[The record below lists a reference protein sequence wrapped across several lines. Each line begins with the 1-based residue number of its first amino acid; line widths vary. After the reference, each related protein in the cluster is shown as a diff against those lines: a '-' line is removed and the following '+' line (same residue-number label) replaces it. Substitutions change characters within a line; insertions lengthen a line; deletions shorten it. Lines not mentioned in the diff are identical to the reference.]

1 MSALKSL
8 QLSVFSLL
16 LAIMSDASAADIR
29 VAVAS
34 NFSRPMQDVARLF
47 EQKTGHR
54 VVLVYGSTGKHYA
67 QIINGAPFEAFFA
80 ADIERPQRLE
90 QESVAQAGS
99 RFTYAVGKLVLWS
112 PDTDMVDPQGR
123 VLNTGNFRFLAL
135 ANPRLAP
142 YGRAAEEIIRA
153 QGARE
158 RLHGRMVRGEN
169 IGQAFQFVKSG
180 NAELGFVS
188 LSQIKQPG
196 KPVEGSYWNVP
207 QSLYSPIEQ
216 QAVVLQDNP
225 IAHAF
230 AEFVKS
236 DRARE
241 IIQAYGYGVP

>member
-1 MSALKSL
+1 MLVLRSS
-8 QLSVFSLL
+8 QLSVFTLL
-16 LAIMSDASAADIR
+16 LAIVSGASAADIR

-34 NFSRPMQDVARLF
+34 NFSRTMQDVARLF

-54 VVLVYGSTGKHYA
+54 VVLVFGSTGKHYA
-67 QIINGAPFEAFFA
+67 QIRNGAPFEVFFA

-90 QESVAQAGS
+90 QESVAQVDS
-99 RFTYAVGKLVLWS
+99 RFTYAIGKLVLWS
-112 PDTDMVDPQGR
+112 PDTGVVDPMGR
-123 VLNTGNFRFLAL
+123 VLNTGNFRFLAV

-142 YGRAAEEIIRA
+142 YGRAAEQIIRA
-153 QGARE
+153 QGARG

-207 QSLYSPIEQ
+207 QSLYTPIEQ

-225 IAHAF
+225 IAFAF

-236 DRARE
+236 DGARE